1 MKRLGLLIAAFV
13 FALGA
18 AVNANAQDL
27 RNASSQKVGSIE
39 SNGTIRNASSQKVG
53 SIESDGTVRNASS
66 QKIGSVESN
75 GTVRNASSQKI
86 GSASGVKKEWAAAFY
101 FFDFFNK

>member
-27 RNASSQKVGSIE
+27 RNGSNQKVGSI
-39 SNGTIRNASSQKVG
+39 
-53 SIESDGTVRNASS
+53 
-66 QKIGSVESN
+66 ESN
-75 GTVRNASSQKI
+75 GTVRNASSQKVGTIESNGTIRNASNQTI
-86 GSASGVKKEWAAAFY
+86 GNASGVKKEWAAAFY
-101 FFDFFNK
+101 FFDFFK